1 MLIAVI
7 SDSHRDK
14 EAMTASIKKIKKAD
28 FLFHLGDNIDDVDF
42 YKENFAGEIVNIKGN
57 CDFGC
62 EELSED
68 IIEIQGINF
77 FITHGHKY
85 GVKNNLINLKYKA
98 QEIGANVVLYGHT
111 HVPCIDYEDEIW
123 FINPGSISLSRTM
136 NNTLGLIE
144 INESKI
150 VPSIVDLY

>member
-1 MLIAVI
+1 MLIAII

-14 EAMTASIKKIKKAD
+14 EAMIESIKKIKKAD
-28 FLFHLGDNIDDVDF
+28 LLFHLGDNIDDVDF
-42 YKENFAGEIVNIKGN
+42 YKENFHGEIVNIKGN
-57 CDFGC
+57 CDFQC

-68 IIEIQGINF
+68 IIEIQGIKF

-85 GVKNNLINLKYKA
+85 GVKNSLMNLKYKA

-123 FINPGSISLSRTM
+123 FINPGSISLSRAI

-144 INESKI
+144 IKESKI
-150 VPSIVDLY
+150 IPSIVDLY

>member
-14 EAMTASIKKIKKAD
+14 EAMKSSIKKIKKAD
-28 FLFHLGDNIDDVDF
+28 LLFHLGDNIDDVEF
-42 YKENFAGEIVNIKGN
+42 YRENFAGEIININGN

-68 IIEIQGINF
+68 IIEIQGVNF

-85 GVKNNLINLKYKA
+85 GVKNDLMNLKYKA

-111 HVPCIDYEDEIW
+111 HIPCIDYEDKIW

-136 NNTLGLIE
+136 NNTLGLINV
-144 INESKI
+144 NESKI
-150 VPSIVDLY
+150 VPSIVDLD